1 MPRPRRR
8 REHNTLLEQDR
19 MIPYGEPGPL
29 TEMERFVFDSVG
41 YLIIPDALSQD
52 ETAAA
57 REACERVHEGLPADQ
72 WRQLGATFER
82 EPALERIVDH
92 PSILPKA
99 RALFG
104 DRFILQSSWA
114 TVVPP
119 GFTGGGIHQDGS
131 SAFEFRNL
139 ATPTPLIQLRTGF
152 VLTDQSEPGAGN
164 MVLLPGSHN
173 TGHPIPSGAITD
185 FPTAHVV
192 AASPGA
198 ALMFH
203 QGVYH
208 CGSGNTRDYPRH
220 MFHTIYAPPWLNH
233 TDRMTTSPK
242 FLERT
247 TPMRRALMGAWTHD
261 TESFHMSPLPFDD

>member
-1 MPRPRRR
+1 
-8 REHNTLLEQDR
+8 
-19 MIPYGEPGPL
+19 MIPYGQPGPL
-29 TEMERFVFDSVG
+29 TDTERFVFDSLG
-41 YLIIPDALSQD
+41 YLVIPDALNED

-57 REACERVHEGLPADQ
+57 LDACRRAHSQHPQDK
-72 WRQLGATFER
+72 WRQLGATFEN
-82 EPALERIVDH
+82 EPALEHIVDH

-104 DRFILQSSWA
+104 DKFILQSSWA

-119 GFTGGGIHQDGS
+119 EFSGGGLHQDGS
-131 SAFEFRNL
+131 SAFQFSKL
-139 ATPTPLIQLRTGF
+139 ATPVPLIQLRTGF
-152 VLTDQSEPGAGN
+152 ILTDQSEAGAGN

-173 TGHPIPSGAITD
+173 TSLSLPDGSKYTD
-185 FPTAHVV
+185 IPTAHLVTGR
-192 AASPGA
+192 PGT

-208 CGSGNTRDYPRH
+208 CGSANTRDYHRH

-233 TDRMTTSPK
+233 TDRMNTSPE

-247 TPMRRALMGAWTHD
+247 TPMRRALMGEWTHE
-261 TESFHMSPLPFDD
+261 TESFHMAPLPFED

>member
-1 MPRPRRR
+1 
-8 REHNTLLEQDR
+8 

-29 TEMERFVFDSVG
+29 TDMERFAFDSLG
-41 YLIIPDALSQD
+41 YLVIPNALSED

-57 REACERVHEGLPADQ
+57 REACERVHADLPADE
-72 WRQLGATFER
+72 WRQLGATFEK
-82 EPALERIVDH
+82 EPALEHIVDH

-99 RALFG
+99 RALYG

-119 GFTGGGIHQDGS
+119 GFAGGGIHEDGS
-131 SAFEFRNL
+131 GAYQFSKL
-139 ATPTPLIQLRTGF
+139 ATPTPLVQLRTGF
-152 VLTDQSEPGAGN
+152 VLTDQSEAGAGN

-173 TGHPIPSGAITD
+173 TGHPLPPGSKYTD
-185 FPTAHVV
+185 VPHAHLVTGE
-192 AASPGA
+192 PGT

-203 QGVYH
+203 QGVHH
-208 CGSGNTRDYPRH
+208 CGSPNTRDYARH

-233 TDRMTTSPK
+233 TDRMTTSPE

-247 TPMRRALMGAWTHD
+247 TPLRRALMGAWTHD